1 VSRSGLRWYKNRVVF
16 AYDMDAKDL
25 RTGWKHLGPAVSDRD
40 GRRMLLTMACVAA
53 SRLLLATS
61 FRDLSAEALHDLT
74 RTFPYP
80 ARGPSARPVDAFVR
94 EGLPRI
100 YVLPVAPGWRQVTL
114 YNNASPARALTIEAP
129 LGVATAEGGLGLD
142 PARRYHVYDF
152 WNDRYV
158 GRIAGSSRL
167 RQTLRPGEARMLSFH
182 AAVDHPQVVSTNRHI
197 LQGALDLIGE
207 PVWDAARH
215 ALRGRSRVVAG
226 EPYRLV
232 IAANGHPLRSASCD
246 RGAAALRAAPGRTDL
261 FECTIRPERSGIVA
275 WTVSGTK

>member
-1 VSRSGLRWYKNRVVF
+1 
-16 AYDMDAKDL
+16 
-25 RTGWKHLGPAVSDRD
+25 
-40 GRRMLLTMACVAA
+40 
-53 SRLLLATS
+53 
-61 FRDLSAEALHDLT
+61 
-74 RTFPYP
+74 
-80 ARGPSARPVDAFVR
+80 
-94 EGLPRI
+94 
-100 YVLPVAPGWRQVTL
+100 
-114 YNNASPARALTIEAP
+114 
-129 LGVATAEGGLGLD
+129 
-142 PARRYHVYDF
+142 VYDF